1 MRGTE
6 AINQKRVLLIGDNPS
21 EMRRLGEMIAAR
33 GHQVT
38 QVTDG
43 PLGLRLAREQ
53 HPDLIVLHIES
64 SSMSALEVAQNLKAD
79 DDTRGIPFVVITA
92 YAKERQEEP
101 HANGCDAYM
110 TEPSDLEVLTDLIT
124 SLAHKRP
131 SRGVKYRRR
140 ARSPS

>member
-53 HPDLIVLHIES
+53 HPDGE
-64 SSMSALEVAQNLKAD
+64 A
-79 DDTRGIPFVVITA
+79 GIPAI
-92 YAKERQEEP
+92 
-101 HANGCDAYM
+101 
-110 TEPSDLEVLTDLIT
+110 
-124 SLAHKRP
+124 
-131 SRGVKYRRR
+131 
-140 ARSPS
+140 